1 MIVRPSLLR
10 PRKQG
15 QQAFALFAGVSQPG
29 AAACRYPG
37 RMPCRYLV
45 LGTDSTVSERHGVVT
60 LASGRTHSQ
69 NSHRIVSRFGAKR
82 PIGKENVTRLQEG
95 VPVTT
100 VLICDDRRSV
110 REGLTRVMSAVPGVS
125 RIDCVAHGDE
135 LLARFSRQP
144 VDVVLVGTQRAVPT
158 GVEATRRLVSANP
171 QANVI
176 VFGAPDDAG
185 SIAAAI
191 AGGARGYLRWDA
203 SRPELVAA
211 LAHTLASTSVP
222 APRQPSDPG
231 VQLTDRELQVLRGMS
246 QGKSNGQIGRELYLS
261 EDTVKTHA
269 RRLFRKLGVRDRAQ
283 AVAHGFRRGLVS

>member
-1 MIVRPSLLR
+1 M
-10 PRKQG
+10 
-15 QQAFALFAGVSQPG
+15 
-29 AAACRYPG
+29 
-37 RMPCRYLV
+37 
-45 LGTDSTVSERHGVVT
+45 
-60 LASGRTHSQ
+60 
-69 NSHRIVSRFGAKR
+69 
-82 PIGKENVTRLQEG
+82 
-95 VPVTT
+95 TT

-135 LLARFSRQP
+135 LLARFSRQA

-158 GVEATRRLVSANP
+158 GVEATRRLMAAHP

-211 LAHTLASTSVP
+211 LAHTLASTAVP

-231 VQLTDRELQVLRGMS
+231 VQLTERELQVLRGMS

>member
-1 MIVRPSLLR
+1 MTSAVRRKGPQWRAQTRPDRVKVSLS
-10 PRKQG
+10 PAEAEGDTSPGCRK
-15 QQAFALFAGVSQPG
+15 
-29 AAACRYPG
+29 
-37 RMPCRYLV
+37 
-45 LGTDSTVSERHGVVT
+45 
-60 LASGRTHSQ
+60 
-69 NSHRIVSRFGAKR
+69 
-82 PIGKENVTRLQEG
+82 LQEG
-95 VPVTT
+95 IVVTT

-110 REGLTRVMSAVPGVS
+110 REGLTRVMSAVPGVH

-158 GVEATRRLVSANP
+158 GVEATRRLVAAHP

-211 LAHTLASTSVP
+211 LAHTLASTAVP
-222 APRQPSDPG
+222 TPRAPADPG
-231 VQLTDRELQVLRGMS
+231 VQLTERELQVLRGMS